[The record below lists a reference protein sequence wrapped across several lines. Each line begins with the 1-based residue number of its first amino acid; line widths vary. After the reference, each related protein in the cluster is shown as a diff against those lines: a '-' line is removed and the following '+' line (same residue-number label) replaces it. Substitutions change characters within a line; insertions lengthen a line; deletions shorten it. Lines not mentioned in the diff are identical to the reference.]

1 MGSGIGTQRI
11 VVIGHLGFESV
22 RTPIAQRRSLGGSG
36 YYTAIGAAL
45 SGGDVAVISVVGD
58 DYPLDTIRG
67 LGIDVSSVAVVKG
80 KSPQFDI
87 RYLPTL
93 ADRKLELDLGVGGGV
108 IRIPDTFDFSRVGYV
123 HVATNL
129 PQTQIEMVDRVRA
142 LAPKVSVSADCF
154 DQFVI
159 AYPKAT
165 CRVVDAADLIFAN
178 QVEYELIQ
186 RMCGAPAKAI
196 VVKKGEQGA
205 VYRYGQQSVAASA
218 PPARVV
224 DPTGA
229 GDAFAGAYL
238 ARLSQGVDRS
248 SALSDACRMGA
259 AAVQSFG
266 ADFLIKTYRK

>member
-1 MGSGIGTQRI
+1 MPAQRI
-11 VVIGHLGFESV
+11 VVIGHFGFESV
-22 RTPIAQRRSLGGSG
+22 QTPIAERRSLGGSG
-36 YYTAIGAAL
+36 YYTALGAAL
-45 SGGDVAVISVVGD
+45 SGGLVSVISVVGN
-58 DYPLDTIRG
+58 DYPLDTLRAI
-67 LGIDVSSVAVVKG
+67 GIDVSHVSVVKG
-80 KSPQFDI
+80 KSPHFDI
-87 RYLPTL
+87 EYMPTL

-108 IRIPDTFDFSRVGYV
+108 LRIPDEFDFSNVGRV
-123 HVATNL
+123 HIATNL
-129 PQTQIEMVDRVRA
+129 PQTQIELIERVRV
-142 LAPKVSVSADCF
+142 LAPGASISADCF

-165 CRVVDAADLIFAN
+165 CRVVEAADLIFAN

-186 RMCGAPAKAI
+186 RMCGAPVKAI

-205 VYRYGQQSVAASA
+205 VYRHGQESVAASA
-218 PPARVV
+218 PLARVV

-238 ARLSQGVDRS
+238 ARLVQGFDQP
-248 SALSDACRMGA
+248 SALADACRMGS